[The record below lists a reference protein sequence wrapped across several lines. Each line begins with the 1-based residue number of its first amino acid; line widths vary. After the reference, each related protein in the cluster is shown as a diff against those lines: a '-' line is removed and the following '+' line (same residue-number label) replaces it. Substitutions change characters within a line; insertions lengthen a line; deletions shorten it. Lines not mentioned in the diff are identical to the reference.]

1 MQSNTMSGLTV
12 HSIQVQKETVVEAEP
27 PTEGDQKY
35 PVNAV

>member
-1 MQSNTMSGLTV
+1 MSGLTV

-27 PTEGDQKY
+27 TGDQKY